1 MFIIM
6 YVYSDVVMISGTSDN
21 AGLCP
26 ADTGLS
32 SSDCGTLDRSMI
44 FITCIYIGTHTCA
57 ESACSEAY
65 AAILLKS

>member
-1 MFIIM
+1 M
-6 YVYSDVVMISGTSDN
+6 YVYSDVVMISGVSNN

-44 FITCIYIGTHTCA
+44 LTCIYIGTHICA

-65 AAILLKS
+65 AAHYVCLIIIYC